1 MENMSYFQY
10 LDEKSNNMILTNDF
24 LSRIIKNYKKV
35 FLNTN

>member
-1 MENMSYFQY
+1 MENMSYFQH

>member
-1 MENMSYFQY
+1 MENISYFQH
-10 LDEKSNNMILTNDF
+10 LDKKSNNMILANDF

>member
-1 MENMSYFQY
+1 MENMSYFQH

-24 LSRIIKNYKKV
+24 LSRIIKNYKKG